1 MPGVDAVLSV
11 PYLSEVATGVLVGT
25 LLAVL
30 QLMKEV
36 PHRDHP
42 GRIAVAAV
50 VLVASLVVGA
60 AWVAPRW
67 GEPLYD
73 ADATWRALESRYDV
87 TLTRADKDATDLS
100 SFRARKGTRSSV
112 QQWALTGVRDAS
124 GGVRDDLFL
133 QVRTSSP
140 ARLAVVTKPEGVS
153 ELIPAYD
160 VWWPELPVVDAGATG

>member
-11 PYLSEVATGVLVGT
+11 PHLTEVATGVLVGT
-25 LLAVL
+25 LMSVLAL
-30 QLMKEV
+30 IKEA

-42 GRIAVAAV
+42 GRIAAAVV
-50 VLVASLVVGA
+50 VLVASLGVGA

-67 GEPLYD
+67 GQPLYD
-73 ADATWRALESRYDV
+73 ADATWRALESRYGV
-87 TLTRADKDATDLS
+87 TLTPADKNATDLS
-100 SFRARKGTRSSV
+100 TFRARKGTRSSI
-112 QQWALTGVRDAS
+112 QQWPLTGVRGSS
-124 GGVRDDLFL
+124 GEIRDDLFL

-153 ELIPAYD
+153 ALVPAYD